1 MTAQLDGFALDLGG
15 TKIAAARIAGGQ
27 IIAREAASTSAQDDA
42 AAQIAVMAGLA
53 ARVGHQPG
61 APLGVAVAGRID
73 AAGRWQ
79 AVNTDTL
86 GSIGAVPIA
95 ELIEAAL
102 GPAACLNDAA
112 AAALAEARLGAG
124 RSLDNFAFVTVST
137 GVGGGLVLGGRL
149 LSSATGLAGHVGF
162 TTTPCG
168 TEACG
173 SGRRGTVESVASG
186 RAMAAAARAM
196 GHDTDARAI
205 CDAARRGEGWA
216 EAIVDR
222 SAQAIAT
229 LIADLT
235 ATLGLDGVAIGGGI
249 GLSEGYIARVRA
261 ALHAEPSLFRAYIAS
276 AAFGADAPLIGAL
289 LHRLD
294 GGCL

>member
-27 IIAREAASTSAQDDA
+27 IIARAAGPTSAQDDA
-42 AAQIAVMAGLA
+42 AAQITVMAGLA
-53 ARVGHQPG
+53 ARVGYQPG

-95 ELIEAAL
+95 RLIEAAL

-124 RSLDNFAFVTVST
+124 RGLDNFAFLTVST

-149 LSSATGLAGHVGF
+149 LSSVTGLAGHVGF
-162 TTTPCG
+162 TTTPYDQGFSGVVVVRRVICG
-168 TEACG
+168 YYFDLVGYKLHTPLDRVTHREG
-173 SGRRGTVESVASG
+173 MRGT
-186 RAMAAAARAM
+186 
-196 GHDTDARAI
+196 
-205 CDAARRGEGWA
+205 
-216 EAIVDR
+216 
-222 SAQAIAT
+222 
-229 LIADLT
+229 
-235 ATLGLDGVAIGGGI
+235 TLG
-249 GLSEGYIARVRA
+249 
-261 ALHAEPSLFRAYIAS
+261 SLA
-276 AAFGADAPLIGAL
+276 
-289 LHRLD
+289 
-294 GGCL
+294 